1 MTASID
7 SILGELLSPALL
19 LALGFFL
26 YFSASSWATVGY
38 GGIVLLANSRMLG
51 PLETTLRV
59 LMCGISVSL
68 LFAIVTRLTS
78 RDMTAAQLAG
88 GTPHAGTLPS
98 NNTLQTQR

>member
-1 MTASID
+1 MNNEHAMTASID

-59 LMCGISVSL
+59 LMCGISVSVV
-68 LFAIVTRLTS
+68 FPTITRLVN
-78 RDMTAAQLAG
+78 REG
-88 GTPHAGTLPS
+88 RTP
-98 NNTLQTQR
+98 